1 MVDVGCFLPTY
12 SASGPIHADD
22 VLGMAREAEELGL
35 DHVWVGD
42 HFKWR
47 VGMLSPMTALAAVAA
62 VTTRVRLGTGV
73 YLLNLRHPAI
83 TAKDVASVDVLSGGR
98 LVLGA
103 GIGGDDP
110 DEYRALGVEPERR
123 ATRFEETAAAVR
135 SLLAGSA
142 APQDASLVSVPAF
155 EMAPLP
161 VQQPVPMWLGGR
173 AQAVVDRAARTAEGW
188 FPVWVSASRV
198 AAARSSI
205 TDTRGSADGFAIA
218 LNVFTTIAGSR
229 DDAAAQQQAHL
240 RNAYGL
246 PFETFERYGAY
257 GSADDIVERLR
268 PYLDAGVTD
277 VVFNIAGPAPREQL
291 ARLAAEV
298 VPALRG

>member
-12 SASGPIHADD
+12 AASGPIRADD

-62 VTTRVRLGTGV
+62 ATTRVRLGTGV

-83 TAKDVASVDVLSGGR
+83 TAKDIASVDVLSGGR
-98 LVLGA
+98 LVMGI

-110 DEYRALGVEPERR
+110 DEYRALGIEPERR
-123 ATRFEETAAAVR
+123 ARRFEETAAGVR
-135 SLLAGSA
+135 ALLAGGSKGV
-142 APQDASLVSVPAF
+142 DGEVVSLPAF
-155 EMAPLP
+155 DMEPRP
-161 VQQPVPMWLGGR
+161 VQSPVPMWLGGR

-198 AAARSSI
+198 TAARESVAES
-205 TDTRGSADGFAIA
+205 RGGIEGFAIA
-218 LNVFTTIAGSR
+218 LNVFTTIADSR
-229 DDAAAQQQAHL
+229 EQAAEQQQSHL

-257 GSADDIVERLR
+257 GTADDVIERLR

-277 VVFNIAGPAPREQL
+277 VVFNIAGPAPRDQL
-291 ARLAAEV
+291 ARLTAEV
-298 VPALRG
+298 VPALRA